1 MQPTMKLR
9 WVERMEVLWKDPET
23 QRCDGRT
30 IKVLQQWW
38 EETVYGCDTCGSTT
52 VPTAQI
58 KGDWKDVPIET
69 D

>member
-9 WVERMEVLWKDPET
+9 WVERMEVLWRDPET

-38 EETVYGCDTCGSTT
+38 EHNPRESIGPGE
-52 VPTAQI
+52 
-58 KGDWKDVPIET
+58 WKDIEIQ
-69 D
+69 DEKNI